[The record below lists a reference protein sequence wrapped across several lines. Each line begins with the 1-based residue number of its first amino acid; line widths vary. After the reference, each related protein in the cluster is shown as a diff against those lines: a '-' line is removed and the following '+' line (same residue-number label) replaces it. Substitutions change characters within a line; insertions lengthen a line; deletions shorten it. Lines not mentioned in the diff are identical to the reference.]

1 MARLL
6 SITCILISCCCLI
19 ESRASEYQLDSE
31 TLSQCELLR
40 GVAVAGQ
47 QGEVPHC
54 THDGSFR
61 SVQCRGQGQ
70 CWCVDAAGQEVVGT
84 RTGSSALHCPSPC
97 RQQAALRC
105 SPAGLFEEVQ
115 CDASRGQCWCVDQEG
130 EELYGTRED
139 GTPQRCP
146 GSCSQK
152 PSTRSPASGRF
163 SPPCPPTVSVQTA
176 EAESWRTQ
184 VYDSVFSGRRSG
196 RSFSQSNVY
205 RILQRRLLAVSLA
218 LTGHFRCPSP
228 CETELRAAMAASSV
242 YLPSCEGGGAFSP
255 RQCGGGQ
262 CWCSD
267 PEGREVPCSP
277 PPLIVSLLSP
287 PQVLPPLIVSLSV
300 VWFSPVCSPVL
311 QGVFPS
317 VGEALSALS
326 LSSPPRLQETLFG
339 GRFLQNIS
347 GGVGVGGVVVGEG
360 LSPLNRGRVQ
370 TVIRALKDPNF
381 LSNLQEV
388 LRSSSQSEAS
398 LQQVLSPVLRSCS
411 RGSSARLVPR
421 CSPVETSCRCSVGG
435 EEPSVPDQQGALS
448 PVRQH

>member
-6 SITCILISCCCLI
+6 SITCILISCCCCLT
-19 ESRASEYQLDSE
+19 ESRASEYQLDSD

-61 SVQCRGQGQ
+61 SVQCSGQAQ

-146 GSCSQK
+146 GSCEVRSRRLLHSPPPPLPPPLSAPQTAASCPSSANSSTPQTAPSWTCCSPSTGSQK
-152 PSTRSPASGRF
+152 PSTRSPASGSF
-163 SPPCPPTVSVQTA
+163 SPAVSSYCFCADGRGRELEHTGV
-176 EAESWRTQ
+176 ELLLPE

-196 RSFSQSNVY
+196 RSFSQSNLY
-205 RILQRRLLAVSLA
+205 RILQRRLLGVRLA

-267 PEGREVPCSP
+267 PEGREVPCGPSSSDCLSQRRLVFSRLFSGPAPSHTMRPPSP
-277 PPLIVSLLSP
+277 PCLP
-287 PQVLPPLIVSLSV
+287 LPP
-300 VWFSPVCSPVL
+300 
-311 QGVFPS
+311 
-317 VGEALSALS
+317 
-326 LSSPPRLQETLFG
+326 PPDG
-339 GRFLQNIS
+339 G
-347 GGVGVGGVVVGEG
+347 
-360 LSPLNRGRVQ
+360 
-370 TVIRALKDPNF
+370 
-381 LSNLQEV
+381 
-388 LRSSSQSEAS
+388 
-398 LQQVLSPVLRSCS
+398 
-411 RGSSARLVPR
+411 
-421 CSPVETSCRCSVGG
+421 
-435 EEPSVPDQQGALS
+435 
-448 PVRQH
+448 